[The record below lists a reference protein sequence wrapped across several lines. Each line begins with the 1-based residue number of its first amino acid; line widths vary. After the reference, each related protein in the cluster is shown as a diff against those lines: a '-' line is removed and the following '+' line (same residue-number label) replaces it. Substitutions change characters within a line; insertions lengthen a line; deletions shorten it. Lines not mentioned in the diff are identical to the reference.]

1 MGTVNPIFYMR
12 ELRPRGGKFLYS
24 HPGSHALPFTL
35 HLSGGLFKTLQMS
48 TSIVPLAGGCG
59 HGPGLQPGEAL
70 PRTVD
75 PLPPNKQSCESTEE
89 EDTTHHCLPLVGVT
103 VHLCKSL
110 MKLESVHWG
119 QMRGEEAGASAVAI
133 PKTLDQLLVSGT
145 SSFPLP
151 VADAV
156 HLANSY

>member
-1 MGTVNPIFYMR
+1 M
-12 ELRPRGGKFLYS
+12 LC
-24 HPGSHALPFTL
+24 L
-35 HLSGGLFKTLQMS
+35 HLSGGLFKTLQTS
-48 TSIVPLAGGCG
+48 SSIVPLAGGCG
-59 HGPGLQPGEAL
+59 HEGMHGPGLQPGEAP

-75 PLPPNKQSCESTEE
+75 SLPPNKQSCESAEE
-89 EDTTHHCLPLVGVT
+89 EDTTQHCLPLVGVT
-103 VHLCKSL
+103 VHLRKGL

-119 QMRGEEAGASAVAI
+119 QVRGEEAGASVVAI

-151 VADAV
+151 VADTV